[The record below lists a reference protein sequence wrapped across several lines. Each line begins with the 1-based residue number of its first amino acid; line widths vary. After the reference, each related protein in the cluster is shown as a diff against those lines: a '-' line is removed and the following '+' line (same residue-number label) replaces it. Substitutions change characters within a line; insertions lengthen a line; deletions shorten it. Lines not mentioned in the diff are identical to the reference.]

1 MTQKNDSQ
9 HFVSG
14 QSIYMTKYGYNVTDK
29 MEITNDS
36 DDDVDDPPSK
46 VNIIIYVQYFMDTY
60 NFDVILSIS
69 ENSE

>member
-1 MTQKNDSQ
+1 MTQTNDPQ

-14 QSIYMTKYGYNVTDK
+14 YSIYMTKHGYNVTNE

-46 VNIIIYVQYFMDTY
+46 VNIIIYIQYF
-60 NFDVILSIS
+60 IK
-69 ENSE
+69 